1 MTDPNEIV
9 PKLLTLKHKDLVRRL
24 GATMAQI
31 RVIETKQ
38 SDIQAERAALDRK
51 DPALTRLSLQNG
63 YGRYLQARSEA
74 LEAQNERLKAKAR
87 ALQLE
92 LKETICAQSIIVPAS
107 QL

>member
-24 GATMAQI
+24 GAVMGQI

-38 SDIQAERAALDRK
+38 KQLAAERAALDQK
-51 DPALTRLSLQNG
+51 DPALMRLSLQNG

-74 LEAQNERLKAKAR
+74 LQAQIETLQAKAKA
-87 ALQLE
+87 LQTD
-92 LKETICAQSIIVPAS
+92 LKETICSQSILVATS
-107 QL
+107 QP